1 MASVSETAEETRIR
15 YVAQAAPGEMA
26 EPVLGPGPVSGH
38 LSGQTSGQASVMVAV
53 QAHSFRGPMP
63 SPEYLAQYDRIV
75 PGAGRMI
82 VEEFQ
87 LNGQHT
93 RQMECMNA
101 RGSLRK
107 DTRAQCIAGILVLIG
122 FGLVYKLAEQDHDG
136 VAIAVAVT
144 LLVSVLT
151 AFLTGTVMRDK
162 REPGVS
168 AKREDLEDPMLPVPQ
183 AAIAAASF
191 ESPASE
197 TVGR

>member
-1 MASVSETAEETRIR
+1 MVSVSETAEETRIR
-15 YVAQAAPGEMA
+15 YVAQAARSERA
-26 EPVLGPGPVSGH
+26 EPVSGPG
-38 LSGQTSGQASVMVAV
+38 LESGQMSSPASVMVAV

-87 LNGQHT
+87 MNGQHT
-93 RQMECMNA
+93 RHLESMNA
-101 RGSLRK
+101 RGAIRK
-107 DTRAQCIAGILVLIG
+107 DARAQFIAGILVLIG
-122 FGLVYKLAEQDHDG
+122 FGLVYKLAQEAHDG

-162 REPGVS
+162 HQAAFS
-168 AKREDLEDPMLPVPQ
+168 AKPEDQAVQVPQ

-191 ESPASE
+191 ESPASDAA
-197 TVGR
+197 GR